1 LVNYVS
7 PIALD
12 PLATDETYLQS
23 NNNRPR
29 TPDFGIR
36 LPDGDVFLDVSLCYA
51 NILDEWD
58 KSGHGIRA
66 KIEKLVFT
74 TYKSRDAS
82 IELPLK
88 HSIDSSTLS
97 DLLCDIE
104 ANENGSFPIGSYGV
118 IQWKPIPYDPMM
130 HPVCRV
136 GRSMAPLSEEENEL
150 LVNAV
155 KNTLDHK
162 RDRQQFPKNGP
173 AILILRLGHHRLVAN
188 AVVQLFL
195 RRIWPNKKKYG
206 WLSGICLFTPRQAF
220 RPSSPGYHLE
230 WCLNPN
236 ARYPVSESMRL
247 MCQGNQYHL
256 GL

>member
-1 LVNYVS
+1 VEGLLNEKAGEKFLENYTEFQVASALVNYVS

-29 TPDFGIR
+29 TPDFGIQ
-36 LPDGDVFLDVSLCYA
+36 LPDGDVFLEVTLCYA

-74 TYKSRDAS
+74 TYKSRDVS

-136 GRSMAPLSEEENEL
+136 GRNMAPLSEEENEL

-155 KNTLDHK
+155 KNTY
-162 RDRQQFPKNGP
+162 FCYVGS
-173 AILILRLGHHRLVAN
+173 
-188 AVVQLFL
+188 
-195 RRIWPNKKKYG
+195 PNKAINSG
-206 WLSGICLFTPRQAF
+206 RIAVSPVEWHLAGGAQPTAIFPQVCLST
-220 RPSSPGYHLE
+220 RPGNCAPATRRPIS
-230 WCLNPN
+230 N
-236 ARYPVSESMRL
+236 APWSRW
-247 MCQGNQYHL
+247 
-256 GL
+256 